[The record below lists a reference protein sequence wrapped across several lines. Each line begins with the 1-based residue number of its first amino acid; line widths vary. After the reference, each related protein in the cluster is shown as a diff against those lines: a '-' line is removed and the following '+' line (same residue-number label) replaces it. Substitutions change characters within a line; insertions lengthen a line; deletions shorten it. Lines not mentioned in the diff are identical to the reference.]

1 MSDQARQAFDDKWSK
16 ENYGQWFGYYPAL
29 PYHYCYPD
37 LLHEYLN
44 QFNGALEEAF
54 QSHLELEQY
63 KDQPAIKQKAIDV
76 TTPSSSTRA
85 FGVGWQGA
93 SSTGSCSSPLAA
105 TTEDG
110 S

>member
-63 KDQPAIKQKAIDV
+63 KDQPKIKQKAIDV
-76 TTPSSSTRA
+76 TGPKGE
-85 FGVGWQGA
+85 FVQGA
-93 SSTGSCSSPLAA
+93 PRPG
-105 TTEDG
+105 G
-110 S
+110 GRGHGGGY